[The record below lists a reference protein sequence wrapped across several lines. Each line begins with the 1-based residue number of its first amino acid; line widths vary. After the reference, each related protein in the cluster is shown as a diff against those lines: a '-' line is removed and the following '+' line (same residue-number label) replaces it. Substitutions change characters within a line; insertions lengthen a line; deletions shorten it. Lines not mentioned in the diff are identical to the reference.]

1 MKTSLRICAD
11 YTAFSNNIILIDQLN
26 QLSKIGLNKSTH
38 TAAKAFFE
46 AKAGNVFQQIFDGK
60 SLYIVKLEPN
70 KEAHKNLEGSRK
82 LGNQL
87 SKTLN
92 AAKQKEASF
101 LNATGKPELSSA
113 FAEGLILSSYEFNKY
128 KTKDTSGKTLQ
139 TLHVD
144 TSSAE
149 KKSLDEIAA
158 LAEAN
163 FFTRDLINEPPAEMT
178 AVHLSK
184 AFVQAGKTYGFSV
197 KVLDKKKIEAL
208 KMGGLLAVNRGSV
221 DPPTF
226 SILEYKPA
234 KAKNKKPIVLVGKG
248 VVYDTGGLSLKP
260 TPNSMD
266 LMKSDMS
273 GAAAVGGIFIAAAKL
288 KLPIHIIGLVPAT
301 DNRPSGNAYAPGDVV
316 KMMSGLNVEVLNTDA
331 EGRMIL
337 ADALHF
343 AKQYKPELVF
353 DFATLTGA
361 AVRAIGSLAT
371 AYMGSADENI
381 KKKIETSGNAT
392 YERLIHFPLWEEYG
406 DWIKSEIAD
415 INNVGPGEAGHIT
428 AGKFLEHF
436 TDYPWL
442 HFDIAGTAFVTK
454 EDSYRGKYATGVGVR
469 LITHFL
475 KNY

>member
-1 MKTSLRICAD
+1 MKTNLRICAD
-11 YTAFSNNIILIDQLN
+11 YTSFSNNIILVDQVA
-26 QLSKIGLNKSTH
+26 QLSKIGLNKSTS
-38 TAAKAFFE
+38 TAAKSFFE
-46 AKAGNVFQQIFDGK
+46 AKSGNVFQQLFDGK
-60 SLYIVKLEPN
+60 SLYIVKLESA
-70 KEAHKNLEGSRK
+70 KEAYKTLELSRK
-82 LGNQL
+82 TGNQL

-101 LNATGKPELSSA
+101 LNATGKPELGYG
-113 FAEGLILSSYEFNKY
+113 FIEGLILSSYEFNKY
-128 KTKDTSGKTLQ
+128 KTKDSGSKTLQ
-139 TLHVD
+139 TLYID
-144 TSSAE
+144 STSAD
-149 KKSLDEIAA
+149 KKTLDELSI

-163 FFTRDLINEPPAEMT
+163 FFTRDLINEPPANMT
-178 AVHLSK
+178 ALDLSK
-184 AFVQAGKTYGFSV
+184 AFQQAGKTHGFSV
-197 KVLDKKKIEAL
+197 KVFDKKKIEAL
-208 KMGGLLAVNRGSV
+208 KMGGLLAVSKGSV

-234 KAKNKKPIVLVGKG
+234 KAKNKNPIVLVGKG
-248 VVYDTGGLSLKP
+248 IVYDTGGLSLKP

-273 GAAAVGGIFIAAAKL
+273 GAAAVGGIFVAVAKL

-301 DNRPSGNAYAPGDVV
+301 DNRPGGNAYAPGDVV

-331 EGRMIL
+331 EGRMVL

-343 AKQYKPELVF
+343 AKQYQPELVF

-371 AYMGSADENI
+371 AYMGSADDAVR
-381 KKKIETSGNAT
+381 KKIETSANET

-406 DWIKSEIAD
+406 DWIKSDIAD

-469 LITHFL
+469 LVTHFL